1 MNAIGRLTRRRT
13 DTGGRATV
21 HVQRH
26 RGLVLL
32 RTPADDTFTG
42 GDIEDLARELRSAD
56 GVVTLL
62 AGIQAMESDD
72 FWPQVSTLLDTLRE
86 TGTTTVRLVMTGAGS
101 GAGGRPALA
110 ARIAEAWEMTV
121 EAPDGAPLVVPG
133 GSLFVPA
140 TAGRPGGWWRFR
152 AGTKPVPLGPRCPA
166 PAWGAALDH
175 LPVSTAGRFAVT
187 RIPAGLIVRPRQAP
201 EPRPG
206 DLYHAV
212 PLDPRRPTVVV
223 GVPGGEDVSDP
234 ELAELLVG
242 WRELASLGV
251 RLAPGGP
258 WDLLPL
264 AQKVTDALG
273 AQVEVSTGLPLLSA
287 GQGPLAARSVLIT
300 ADGVPGW
307 QPFVDS
313 VMCVP
318 SPGGAPAARPRM
330 LDWTLPVPGAEEGA
344 TAQLGNGWQVT
355 ATRAG
360 LWVALGNSADRAA
373 DTEDAVDP
381 EGPVIEVGAPGTP
394 LPASL
399 WPVLD
404 HLLAALAPDLRERA
418 TVRLHSTAVD
428 GGSRLHSLAARHHL
442 RSVHHTAPAAAEAR
456 PAPAAPAGAAPAL
469 SASGPAAPPPWP
481 APAAEARP
489 APAGAAG
496 PAPAAPA
503 GAAPAAPAGAALPL
517 SWLASAAAP
526 SAPGGPAPVPAG
538 PAPAAPAGVAAPLSW
553 LASAAPARP
562 ATGTAPAAPAQVAG
576 SAQAR
581 GASPRS
587 VPVPVPAPASAF
599 GAAPVAP
606 APASTPGSP
615 KAPKAAKAAGSQPA
629 WSAWPPGQP
638 GSAAPERVPA
648 PPSPVDPAASGQLQP
663 RPTAPGPA
671 PTQPGSDATAS
682 PDAWYAGD
690 PARGQQRPVPQP
702 VPAAPRQAAP
712 APEPA
717 PDPFTEPDLDAAW
730 ERLSRG
736 RPIST
741 QNAALPP
748 TAAHG
753 PDADAAWEALSRGR
767 EPQPAATTG
776 GPTAPP
782 RTVDSPEPEYRQ
794 DPPES
799 EYRQDPP
806 EPEYRQDYWQDPP
819 EPEYRQDPP
828 QPEYRQD
835 YRQDPPQP
843 ETAQAL
849 WPELAPEPQ
858 ATVEQPLA
866 PVTPVEAPLPP
877 PRPRPSVTGTVSVG
891 APAPGPRSA
900 SARAGRPGH
909 LSSATDHDAL
919 RALAGPAWDRHLPAV
934 ADVLTRLPALTE
946 EERAAAEADLTAL
959 RLYLDGDEGPLGHR
973 ELTRALR
980 AGHGGLQAYAACLAS
995 GLRRMPAYRGVVLR
1009 GAGSAPDDDEESLP
1023 VGSPLRD
1030 LAPLSAVPVTASA
1043 ALPRGPR
1050 YLIWSVTGRS
1060 TRSVT
1065 GGERDEVV
1073 FAPGTPFRVL
1083 DVRRGGA
1090 SPLVLL
1096 RELPVS
1102 AAAPAARTRSAAPA
1116 ELDSADLA
1124 TLARLDEASRARSA
1138 AAGTGSWPDR
1148 CAGPIGEGP

>member
-1 MNAIGRLTRRRT
+1 M
-13 DTGGRATV
+13 
-21 HVQRH
+21 
-26 RGLVLL
+26 
-32 RTPADDTFTG
+32 
-42 GDIEDLARELRSAD
+42 
-56 GVVTLL
+56 
-62 AGIQAMESDD
+62 
-72 FWPQVSTLLDTLRE
+72 
-86 TGTTTVRLVMTGAGS
+86 
-101 GAGGRPALA
+101 
-110 ARIAEAWEMTV
+110 
-121 EAPDGAPLVVPG
+121 
-133 GSLFVPA
+133 
-140 TAGRPGGWWRFR
+140 
-152 AGTKPVPLGPRCPA
+152 
-166 PAWGAALDH
+166 
-175 LPVSTAGRFAVT
+175 
-187 RIPAGLIVRPRQAP
+187 
-201 EPRPG
+201 
-206 DLYHAV
+206 
-212 PLDPRRPTVVV
+212 
-223 GVPGGEDVSDP
+223 
-234 ELAELLVG
+234 
-242 WRELASLGV
+242 
-251 RLAPGGP
+251 
-258 WDLLPL
+258 
-264 AQKVTDALG
+264 
-273 AQVEVSTGLPLLSA
+273 
-287 GQGPLAARSVLIT
+287 
-300 ADGVPGW
+300 
-307 QPFVDS
+307 
-313 VMCVP
+313 
-318 SPGGAPAARPRM
+318 
-330 LDWTLPVPGAEEGA
+330 
-344 TAQLGNGWQVT
+344 
-355 ATRAG
+355 
-360 LWVALGNSADRAA
+360 
-373 DTEDAVDP
+373 
-381 EGPVIEVGAPGTP
+381 
-394 LPASL
+394 
-399 WPVLD
+399 
-404 HLLAALAPDLRERA
+404 
-418 TVRLHSTAVD
+418 
-428 GGSRLHSLAARHHL
+428 
-442 RSVHHTAPAAAEAR
+442 
-456 PAPAAPAGAAPAL
+456 
-469 SASGPAAPPPWP
+469 
-481 APAAEARP
+481 
-489 APAGAAG
+489 
-496 PAPAAPA
+496 
-503 GAAPAAPAGAALPL
+503 
-517 SWLASAAAP
+517 
-526 SAPGGPAPVPAG
+526 
-538 PAPAAPAGVAAPLSW
+538 
-553 LASAAPARP
+553 
-562 ATGTAPAAPAQVAG
+562 
-576 SAQAR
+576 
-581 GASPRS
+581 
-587 VPVPVPAPASAF
+587 
-599 GAAPVAP
+599 
-606 APASTPGSP
+606 
-615 KAPKAAKAAGSQPA
+615 
-629 WSAWPPGQP
+629 
-638 GSAAPERVPA
+638 
-648 PPSPVDPAASGQLQP
+648 
-663 RPTAPGPA
+663 
-671 PTQPGSDATAS
+671 
-682 PDAWYAGD
+682 
-690 PARGQQRPVPQP
+690 PQP

-782 RTVDSPEPEYRQ
+782 RTVD
-794 DPPES
+794 
-799 EYRQDPP
+799 PP
-806 EPEYRQDYWQDPP
+806 EPE
-819 EPEYRQDPP
+819 
-828 QPEYRQD
+828 